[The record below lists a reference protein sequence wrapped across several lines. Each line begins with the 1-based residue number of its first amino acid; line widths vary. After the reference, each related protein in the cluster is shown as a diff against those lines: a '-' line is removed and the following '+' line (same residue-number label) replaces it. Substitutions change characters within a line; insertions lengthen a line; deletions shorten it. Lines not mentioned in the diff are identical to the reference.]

1 MMLAATVL
9 PPEEQEHDFVCE
21 DCEVSYSPVDYGVL
35 LTNKKIAYFRLE
47 QEGVPQEAMEGVPS
61 VCLCHDCLYNKLKE
75 LSGGAIFKI
84 KLIYDGDEY
93 ICAFDPDGD
102 QQIF

>member
-61 VCLCHDCLYNKLKE
+61 VCLCHDCCYLLYTRFIRFSTLRGE
-75 LSGGAIFKI
+75 STGIPLLQPALRRRRS
-84 KLIYDGDEY
+84 
-93 ICAFDPDGD
+93 P
-102 QQIF
+102 